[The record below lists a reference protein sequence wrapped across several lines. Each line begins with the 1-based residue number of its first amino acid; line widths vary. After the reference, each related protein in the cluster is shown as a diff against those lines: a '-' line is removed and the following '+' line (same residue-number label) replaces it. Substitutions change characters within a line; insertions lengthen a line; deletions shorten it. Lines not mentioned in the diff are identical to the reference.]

1 MQPATLSR
9 SRIASIDILRGIIMV
24 IMAIDH
30 VRDYFTDVR
39 FDPTDLSQA
48 GAGLFFTRWIT
59 HLCAPAFMF
68 LAGTGAFLYGQKRTR
83 PELSR
88 FLFTRGLFLV
98 ILEFTLVNFALTF
111 SFQFNILIALV
122 FWSIGMSMIFLA
134 AMIWLPNKILIAVS
148 LLMILLHN
156 TTDNVSPES
165 FGSFSWLWNVLH
177 VRGFI
182 PFSETSGLVIG
193 YPLIPWIGVIG
204 AGYAFGQCF
213 RWEPKK
219 RSRFFV
225 QLGLTLIGLFI
236 LVRGLN
242 VYGDPQ
248 PWESQSSSLYT
259 FLSFLNTTKYPPS
272 LSFLLMTLGP
282 SIILLGLLEKARGPL
297 ADFFSVY
304 GKVPLFYFLLHFYLI
319 HLISIIAGMAQGFRA
334 SDFLHISNE
343 FPQGYGFGLP
353 GVYLFWALIVLLLY
367 YPCKWYGNLKARSKN
382 PLLSYI

>member
-1 MQPATLSR
+1 MQPITQSR

-24 IMAIDH
+24 IMALDH
-30 VRDYFTDVR
+30 VRDYFTIAR
-39 FDPTDLSQA
+39 FDPTDLSQTTPA
-48 GAGLFFTRWIT
+48 MFFTRWIT
-59 HLCAPAFMF
+59 HICAPTFMF
-68 LAGTGAFLYGQKRTR
+68 LAGTGSFLYGAKRTK

-98 ILEFTLVNFALTF
+98 ILEFTLVTLALQFNF
-111 SFQFNILIALV
+111 SFNLLIALV

-134 AMIWLPNKILIAVS
+134 AMIWLPNKILLAVS

-156 TTDNVSPES
+156 TTDNISPES

-213 RWEPKK
+213 LWEPKK

-242 VYGDPQ
+242 VYGDPM
-248 PWESQSSSLYT
+248 PWTTQKSSLYT
-259 FLSFLNTTKYPPS
+259 LLSFLDTAKYPPS
-272 LSFLLMTLGP
+272 LSFLLMTIGP
-282 SIILLGLLEKARGPL
+282 AILLLGLLENAKGSFAN
-297 ADFFSVY
+297 FFSVY

-319 HLISIIAGMAQGFRA
+319 HLISIFAGMAQGFKA
-334 SDFLHISNE
+334 TDFLHISDSYPKE
-343 FPQGYGFGLP
+343 YGFGLP